1 MAGSEGPTTKGMTVG
16 VIGAGAWGTALAIV
30 AARAGQQTLLWARR
44 DEAVAAMLR
53 TRENLRLPGVP
64 LPEAITPTA
73 DLSSLAACDVLVLA
87 VPAQQVRGVA
97 QSLVPHVRRGT
108 PLALAAKGVEQLS
121 LTLMSDV
128 VAEVLPAAAVAVL
141 SGPTFAAEVAQ
152 GLPTAITLASRNEA
166 ASDALVAA
174 LGQPTFRPYPTDDV
188 IGAELGGAV
197 KNVLAIACGIVVGR
211 GLGDNARAALVARGL
226 AEMMR
231 LGQALGARAETMM
244 GLSGLGDLV
253 LTCTST
259 QSRNL
264 RLGLALG
271 HGRSLAEASSQSAGV
286 VEGVATA
293 AALMALAHR
302 HGVELPVA
310 GAVAEVLAGRQ
321 SIDEAIGGL
330 LGRPF
335 RGEGAMG
342 AALARGGS
350 SV

>member
-1 MAGSEGPTTKGMTVG
+1 
-16 VIGAGAWGTALAIV
+16 
-30 AARAGQQTLLWARR
+30 
-44 DEAVAAMLR
+44 
-53 TRENLRLPGVP
+53 
-64 LPEAITPTA
+64 
-73 DLSSLAACDVLVLA
+73 
-87 VPAQQVRGVA
+87 
-97 QSLVPHVRRGT
+97 
-108 PLALAAKGVEQLS
+108 
-121 LTLMSDV
+121 
-128 VAEVLPAAAVAVL
+128 
-141 SGPTFAAEVAQ
+141 
-152 GLPTAITLASRNEA
+152 
-166 ASDALVAA
+166 
-174 LGQPTFRPYPTDDV
+174 
-188 IGAELGGAV
+188 
-197 KNVLAIACGIVVGR
+197 
-211 GLGDNARAALVARGL
+211 
-226 AEMMR
+226 
-231 LGQALGARAETMM
+231 
-244 GLSGLGDLV
+244 V

-271 HGRSLAEASSQSAGV
+271 HGRSLEEASGQSAGV

-302 HGVELPVA
+302 YGVELPVA